1 MRRLVRLS
9 ALLAAAALAVPATAS
24 AHGLVQRANLPIPEW
39 MFNYAAAAV
48 LVVSFAA
55 LALLWPRPRLE
66 AAPWRALPGGAGKV
80 LGSRPVEIL
89 CGLTGV
95 ALLAIVVAAGY
106 VGSDSALDNFAPTF
120 ILINF
125 WVGMVFA
132 SILFGDLFRAFTPW
146 RAIGRATG
154 WALTR
159 AGRAPRHRAYPERL
173 GRWPAAVGLFA
184 FTWIELASG
193 WGEKPGTLVTAVLGY
208 SALTLAAQA
217 VWGTEAWSRRGE
229 AFSVYF
235 GLFALVSPWETRDR
249 EVGVR
254 PPLGGLPQ
262 LDAAPGT
269 VAFVA
274 VMIGTVTFDGLTQG
288 SLWKD
293 FSVTLTDAFAS
304 IGFGPTGAPMAAATL
319 GLAFGVALVATF
331 YRLGMEGARSVG
343 GDIAADRLRMAFVHT
358 LVPIAAVYVAA
369 HYLTF
374 LLFEGQAISY
384 LASDPFGQ
392 GWDLFGTASA
402 AIDYSLIS
410 QNGTWYVQVGLVVV
424 GHFAA
429 LVLAHDRA
437 LAMYGQATLAVRSQ
451 YWMLCIMVG
460 FSMLAIWLLAQ
471 AGA

>member
-1 MRRLVRLS
+1 MRRLTVLS
-9 ALLAAAALAVPATAS
+9 LLAAVLVWPAQAS
-24 AHGLVQRANLPIPEW
+24 AHGLVQRSDLPIPEW
-39 MFNYAAAAV
+39 LFGWAAAAV

-66 AAPWRALPGGAGKV
+66 QAAWKPLPWGVGRA
-80 LGSRPVEIL
+80 LGSRGVEVT
-89 CGLTGV
+89 CGAIGV
-95 ALLAIVVAAGY
+95 AVLVLVIAAGY
-106 VGSDSALDNFAPTF
+106 LGKGTALDNLAPTL

-132 SILFGDLFRAFTPW
+132 SILFGDVFRAFNPW
-146 RAIGRATG
+146 RALGR
-154 WALTR
+154 LVD
-159 AGRAPRHRAYPERL
+159 GRFRHRPYPERL
-173 GRWPAAVGLFA
+173 GRWPAAVALLV

-193 WGEKPGTLVTAVLGY
+193 WGEQPGLLVTAALGY
-208 SALTLAAQA
+208 TVLTLVAQA
-217 VWGTEAWSRRGE
+217 VWGVETWTRRGE

-235 GLFALVSPWETRDR
+235 GLFARVSPFETRDR

-254 PPLGGLPQ
+254 PPLSGLPR

-274 VMIGTVTFDGLTQG
+274 VMIGTVTFDGLSSG
-288 SLWKD
+288 SLWD
-293 FSVTLTDAFAS
+293 DLSVTLTDAFTS
-304 IGFGPTGAPMAAATL
+304 IGVGLATAPKLAATV
-319 GLAFGVALVATF
+319 GLLAGVGLIAGF

-343 GDIAADRLRMAFVHT
+343 GDIAADRLRMGFVHS

-374 LLFEGQAISY
+374 LIFEGQAIKY

-410 QNGTWYVQVGLVVV
+410 QNGTWYAQVVMVVL
-424 GHFAA
+424 GHVAA
-429 LVLAHDRA
+429 LTLAHDRA
-437 LAMYGQATLAVRSQ
+437 LSMYGQASLAVRSQ
-451 YWMLCIMVG
+451 YWMLGIMVG
-460 FSMLAIWLLAQ
+460 FTTLALWLLAQ